1 MSFKEYEAVGESSL
15 YDGSGPTKAVLS
27 RIAYLIRDKRPT
39 PTCPVGWS
47 NVSEGYLTKWTGF
60 SERTVRAAIQTL
72 VKDEIVFR
80 QTYRIPGG
88 FRKNRYALNM
98 GAIKAALRP
107 EFNPDVEELQAGG
120 TYGDVDSDSQQ
131 AGETYTHRRNRP
143 VPQAGK
149 TEATGGSRL
158 KAVGFSSWGKQVDS
172 AVTQADQTTD
182 ASLDHFVETRETLDP
197 NGLSAY
203 LDDDDEPLPPVQPS
217 APQATKSSAAP
228 EIRAVAEKLQSLIH
242 PASRNRLA
250 SQLADYHASLNGGGE
265 EMLQALKWFALL
277 RDEGQLHVMFPTFR
291 ESAEGYS
298 LDSFMRVVPKIQT
311 KYAEEPPPVG
321 AFQID
326 ED

>member
-98 GAIKAALRP
+98 EAIKAALRP
-107 EFNPDVEELQAGG
+107 EFNPDVEEPQAGETCG
-120 TYGDVDSDSQQ
+120 EVDSDSPQ

-143 VPQAGK
+143 VPQAGE

-158 KAVGFSSWGKQVDS
+158 KAVEFSSWGKQVDS
-172 AVTQADQTTD
+172 AVTQADQTETD
-182 ASLDHFVETRETLDP
+182 KSKTTPKAKAAVVNSST
-197 NGLSAY
+197 
-203 LDDDDEPLPPVQPS
+203 PVHPQP
-217 APQATKSSAAP
+217 PQATSHSAAAP
-228 EIRAVAEKLQSLIH
+228 AREYVDYTAV
-242 PASRNRLA
+242 LA
-250 SQLADYHASLNGGGE
+250 QHT
-265 EMLQALKWFALL
+265 W
-277 RDEGQLHVMFPTFR
+277 P
-291 ESAEGYS
+291 
-298 LDSFMRVVPKIQT
+298 
-311 KYAEEPPPVG
+311 
-321 AFQID
+321 D
-326 ED
+326 EDVDRDGSPIGYAACVRCGVKAATVRRKGTACFQVELPKSKAFEIED